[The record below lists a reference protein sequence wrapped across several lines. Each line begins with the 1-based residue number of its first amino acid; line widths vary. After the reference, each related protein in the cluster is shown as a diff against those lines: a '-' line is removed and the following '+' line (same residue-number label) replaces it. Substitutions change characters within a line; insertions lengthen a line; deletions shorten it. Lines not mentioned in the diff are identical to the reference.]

1 MTLTMRLPCVYIY
14 IYITPRKFK
23 TSLQGQQALRC
34 VELVHSQW
42 SKPLFVMHSLVLIP
56 SSCNNGQSESSKKVA
71 HANMNP
77 NPDKVR
83 DSRLLDRDMVY
94 LLWYQYNIR

>member
-1 MTLTMRLPCVYIY
+1 MRLPCVYIY
-14 IYITPRKFK
+14 ITPRKFK
-23 TSLQGQQALRC
+23 ASLQGQQALRC
-34 VELVHSQW
+34 VELAHSQW

-56 SSCNNGQSESSKKVA
+56 SSCNNGQSEYSKKVA
-71 HANMNP
+71 NANMNP

-83 DSRLLDRDMVY
+83 DRDMVY